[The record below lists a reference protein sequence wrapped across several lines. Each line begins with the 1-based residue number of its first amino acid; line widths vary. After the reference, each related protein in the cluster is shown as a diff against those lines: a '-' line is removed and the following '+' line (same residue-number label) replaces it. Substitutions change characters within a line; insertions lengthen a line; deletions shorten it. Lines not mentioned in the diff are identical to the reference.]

1 VTVLVRPL
9 LDSGALREGAPAKA
23 MMRRIGRPPIG
34 LSLRADDEFLMGV
47 NIGVSET
54 QIGATTVGGELLSE
68 DAFAT
73 PKDPVEALA
82 RIRLSIE
89 EMRAKISERVLM
101 IIGVS
106 VSGPTDVERG
116 RLLYAPH
123 LGWRDVA
130 IASMLRTK
138 VPVVVENNATAA
150 AIYEAQRR
158 RGIRNVK
165 STATDFALVRAGTG
179 IGVGL
184 VLGGEVYR
192 GARGIDLAGELGH
205 MTIVAG
211 GRACPCGNRGCWE
224 RYASAASAVELY
236 IGHSARAKDRSSLRF
251 RDIVA
256 RAEAGELRA
265 RATLEKVGQSLGV
278 GIGNI
283 ICGLGVPQVVVSG
296 RILRGWKFIQ
306 KPLREVVGRT
316 MAGRLADWSIEPGD
330 MSGSSLGG
338 AIEVAIESYLLNLRL
353 EARSCA

>member
-1 VTVLVRPL
+1 
-9 LDSGALREGAPAKA
+9 

-82 RIRLSIE
+82 RIRLSIDV
-89 EMRAKISERVLM
+89 MRAKISERALM

-130 IASMLRTK
+130 IASMLRTN

-165 STATDFALVRAGTG
+165 SAATDFALVRAGTG

-192 GARGIDLAGELGH
+192 GARGVDLAGEFGH

-211 GRACPCGNRGCWE
+211 GRGCPCGNRGCWE

-236 IGHSARAKDRSSLRF
+236 LGHGARAKDRSSLRF